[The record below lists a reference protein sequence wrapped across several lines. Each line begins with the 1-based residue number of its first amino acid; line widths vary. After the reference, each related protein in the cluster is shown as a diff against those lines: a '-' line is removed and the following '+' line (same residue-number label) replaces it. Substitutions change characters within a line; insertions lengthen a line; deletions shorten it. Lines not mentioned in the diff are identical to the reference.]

1 MEVLMTQMNE
11 EPGWLKLDL
20 DAHRALEAQRVSLQE
35 SQLDIL
41 KRALLRADSAA
52 SVGSTATPMPRK
64 QAAHSQLKPPPAD
77 WHDKFGEC
85 DRRTGHFQVQLHEYV
100 QFADSQKAAYRLA
113 LIWLEKKYPGTLAR
127 LASHPGGRGRRIVAA
142 DQETLYTRSPEL
154 AKMAEKLTGD
164 WYVDVNLSKEQKLSR
179 LRTACRITGLEFGK
193 DLVVDL

>member
-1 MEVLMTQMNE
+1 MTQMNE

>member
-1 MEVLMTQMNE
+1 MRQMDE
-11 EPGWLKLDL
+11 ETGWLKLDL
-20 DAHRALEAQRVSLQE
+20 DAHRALEARRVSLEE

-41 KRALLRADSAA
+41 KRALLRADGTASA
-52 SVGSTATPMPRK
+52 GSTAGPMSRK
-64 QAAHSQLKPPPAD
+64 QAAHSPLKAPPAD

-85 DRRTGHFQVQLHEYV
+85 DRRTGHFQVQLHDYV

-113 LIWLEKKYPGTLAR
+113 LVWMEKTYPGTLAR

-154 AKMAEKLTGD
+154 AKMAEKLTDD
-164 WYVDVNLSKEQKLSR
+164 WYVDVNLSKAQKLSR

-193 DLVVDL
+193 DLVVDI

>member
-1 MEVLMTQMNE
+1 MKQMNE
-11 EPGWLKLDL
+11 ETGWLKLDL

-52 SVGSTATPMPRK
+52 SVGSTATPRPRK
-64 QAAHSQLKPPPAD
+64 QAAHSQLKAPPAD

-85 DRRTGHFQVQLHEYV
+85 DRRTGHFQVRLHEYV

-113 LIWLEKKYPGTLAR
+113 LIWLEKKYPGTLER

-142 DQETLYTRSPEL
+142 DRETLYTRSPEL